1 MYKSNTSGLFGRTMK
16 PFPLPQPI
24 RESPAN
30 LDLPDFPKYQ
40 PATRYGGNPGFAP
53 PGFANG
59 GLVQQVEQNIYKK
72 SKKFQK

>member
-1 MYKSNTSGLFGRTMK
+1 MYKANSNGLYGRTMK
-16 PFPLPQPI
+16 PFPI
-24 RESPAN
+24 KDAPAN
-30 LDLPDFPKYQ
+30 LDLPEFPHYNPGK
-40 PATRYGGNPGFAP
+40 YGGNPGFA